1 MDKGINAWIANQ
13 TPGSDAIITLPGGWQ
28 WNVHSNDTG
37 HLKLPDGTL
46 CVGYDLNTNTM
57 QFGDAG
63 KTGVTKLNLWTAQTM
78 GEKFAREN
86 FMDPDTAKQ
95 YDEFARER
103 DKTRRA
109 YEKDIR
115 GKMTGMIR
123 LEMKQGDWTAHV
135 NVAEVK
141 NLTGIESAAELS
153 RQEGIRLFNQMSI
166 QQQVM
171 PLRDPMGYMTLE
183 NNVYDYI
190 KDQYDFQYNDTINS
204 IDAGFINGTGY
215 GCEKILDNLD
225 AVVRKNIREYCIP
238 SGVHYQ
244 DLRFVSLTPEIE
256 QAVDEFVKQ
265 RVTKTV
271 NYEKRRDHTM
281 ESLQRDHEK
290 FMDAGDTLRD
300 IIGNAALAPF
310 SAPEMDTVEELNM

>member
-1 MDKGINAWIANQ
+1 METGIKAWIANQ
-13 TPGSDAIITLPGGWQ
+13 IPGSDATITLPNGWQ
-28 WNVHSNDTG
+28 WDVHSDNTG
-37 HLKLPDGTL
+37 HLKTPDGDL

-57 QFGDAG
+57 QFGDVG
-63 KTGVTKLNLWTAQTM
+63 KTGVVKLNLWTAQIM

-86 FMDPDTAKQ
+86 FMDLDTAKQ
-95 YDEFARER
+95 YDEFTRER
-103 DKTRRA
+103 DKARRM
-109 YEKDIR
+109 YEKTVR
-115 GKMTGMIR
+115 GKMAGMIR
-123 LEMKQGDWTAHV
+123 LEMKRGDWTAHV
-135 NVAEVK
+135 NTDEVR
-141 NLTGIESAAELS
+141 NLTGIESEPELS
-153 RQEGIRLFNQMSI
+153 RQEGIKLFNSMSI

-190 KDQYDFQYNDTINS
+190 KDQYDFRYNDTINS
-204 IDAGFINGTGY
+204 IDAGFINGSGY

-256 QAVDEFVKQ
+256 HAVDEFVKQ

-281 ESLQRDHEK
+281 ESLQKDHEK
-290 FMDAGDTLRD
+290 FMAAGDALRE
-300 IIGNAALAPF
+300 IIGNVTLAPLDV
-310 SAPEMDTVEELNM
+310 PEMNTIEELNM